1 MPVPATDIATRAD
14 IERLTR
20 AFYEK
25 ALADTMIGYL
35 FTDVA
40 QLDLEAHL
48 PDITDF
54 WETILLGGEAY
65 RGGAFAVHAQLHARS
80 PLRGGHFNRWL
91 TLWTQ
96 TVDELFAGE
105 RADEAKRHAT
115 RVAAAFHRRL
125 QGVPVER
132 DVAPG
137 GLLDIIP
144 PRG

>member
-1 MPVPATDIATRAD
+1 MAPTGDIETRAD

-48 PDITDF
+48 PDIADF
-54 WETILLGGEAY
+54 WETILLGGDAY
-65 RGGAFAVHAQLHARS
+65 RGGAFAVHADLNAKS
-80 PLRGGHFNRWL
+80 PLRGGHFNRWV

-105 RADEAKRHAT
+105 RADEAKRHAQ

-125 QGVPVER
+125 QGVPVEQ
-132 DVAPG
+132 DVAG
-137 GLLDIIP
+137 GVLNIIP
-144 PRG
+144 PLG

>member
-1 MPVPATDIATRAD
+1 MPSTDITSRAD
-14 IERLTR
+14 VERLTR

-48 PDITDF
+48 PDIADF
-54 WETILLGGEAY
+54 WETILLGGDAY
-65 RGGAFAVHAQLHARS
+65 RGGAFAVHADLHAKS
-80 PLRGGHFNRWL
+80 PLRGGHFDRWVA
-91 TLWTQ
+91 LWTQ

-105 RADEAKRHAT
+105 TAEEAKRHAR
-115 RVAAAFHRRL
+115 RVASAFHRRL
-125 QGVPVER
+125 QGVPVEQ

-137 GLLDIIP
+137 GILQIIP
-144 PRG
+144 PGS

>member
-1 MPVPATDIATRAD
+1 VPDRHDIRDRAD

-20 AFYEK
+20 AFYGK
-25 ALADTMIGYL
+25 ALTDTMIGYL

-65 RGGAFAVHAQLHARS
+65 RGGAFAVHAHLHAKS

-91 TLWTQ
+91 TLWTE
-96 TVDELFAGE
+96 TVDELFEGE
-105 RADEAKRHAT
+105 RAEEAKRHAQ
-115 RVAAAFHRRL
+115 RVASAFHRRL
-125 QGVPVER
+125 QGVPVEQ

-137 GLLDIIP
+137 GILQIIP
-144 PRG
+144 PIG